1 MGSSFLEFMKQIG
14 IFMICAHTFLH
25 FSAGKS
31 YEKYLKL
38 LVGIMVLAQ
47 FAIPFG
53 EIFLG
58 KEMGKI
64 WEEAKQFRQE
74 LEERAGDVVW
84 ESEEE
89 DMASRALEEEVEEK
103 LASAAGEYGY
113 AIKGVEMRGDP
124 PGVEVVI
131 QKGEEEKGRIAV
143 EKIKIESVGENGK
156 EREDGF
162 SGQHA
167 SMRQAFS
174 SILNTDE
181 AYIIIRE
188 E

>member
-1 MGSSFLEFMKQIG
+1 MGASFLEFMKQIG
-14 IFMICAHTFLH
+14 IFIICAHSLLH

-58 KEMGKI
+58 KETGKV
-64 WEEAKQFRQE
+64 WEEAERFQRE
-74 LEERAGDVVW
+74 LEERAGNVAW
-84 ESEEE
+84 EFEEE
-89 DMASRALEEEVEEK
+89 DITSQALEEEIKEK
-103 LASAAGEYGY
+103 LESAAGEYGY
-113 AIKGVEMRGDP
+113 VIKKAEVCDDP
-124 PGVEVVI
+124 LGLEIVI
-131 QKGEEEKGRIAV
+131 QEREKEKGRIAV
-143 EKIKIESVGENGK
+143 EKIRIGGPEETGNGQ
-156 EREDGF
+156 EEDRYG
-162 SGQHA
+162 
-167 SMRQAFS
+167 SMRQTFG

>member
-89 DMASRALEEEVEEK
+89 DMASRALEEEIEKK
-103 LASAAGEYGY
+103 LASIAGEYGY

-131 QKGEEEKGRIAV
+131 QKGV
-143 EKIKIESVGENGK
+143 EKIKIGSVGENGK

>member
-1 MGSSFLEFMKQIG
+1 
-14 IFMICAHTFLH
+14 
-25 FSAGKS
+25 
-31 YEKYLKL
+31 
-38 LVGIMVLAQ
+38 
-47 FAIPFG
+47 
-53 EIFLG
+53 
-58 KEMGKI
+58 
-64 WEEAKQFRQE
+64 
-74 LEERAGDVVW
+74 
-84 ESEEE
+84 
-89 DMASRALEEEVEEK
+89 
-103 LASAAGEYGY
+103 
-113 AIKGVEMRGDP
+113 MRGDP

-181 AYIIIRE
+181 AYIHFPCCIPSLPYSRIRSHSCFRPRNRFPLYCFS
-188 E
+188 

>member
-1 MGSSFLEFMKQIG
+1 
-14 IFMICAHTFLH
+14 
-25 FSAGKS
+25 
-31 YEKYLKL
+31 
-38 LVGIMVLAQ
+38 
-47 FAIPFG
+47 
-53 EIFLG
+53 
-58 KEMGKI
+58 
-64 WEEAKQFRQE
+64 
-74 LEERAGDVVW
+74 
-84 ESEEE
+84 
-89 DMASRALEEEVEEK
+89 MASRALEEEIEKK
-103 LASAAGEYGY
+103 LASIAGEYGY

-156 EREDGF
+156 EREEGF

-174 SILNTDE
+174 SVLNTDE

>member
-14 IFMICAHTFLH
+14 IFIICAHSLLH

-58 KEMGKI
+58 KETERI
-64 WEEAKQFRQE
+64 WEEAKQFQKE
-74 LEERAGDVVW
+74 LEERAGDVAW
-84 ESEEE
+84 EFEEA
-89 DMASRALEEEVEEK
+89 DITSQALEGEIEAK
-103 LASAAGEYGY
+103 LGSAAGEYGY
-113 AIKGVEMRGDP
+113 VIKAVEVHDNP
-124 PGVEVVI
+124 PMVEVVL
-131 QKGEEEKGRIAV
+131 KEGEKEKGRIAV
-143 EKIKIESVGENGK
+143 EKIRIGSQGEIGN
-156 EREDGF
+156 EWEED
-162 SGQHA
+162 QHG
-167 SMRQAFS
+167 SMRRVFS